1 MNELE
6 EMKRLADEIVAEGE
20 AFCRRMNEGEAFC
33 RRMKEHDHRM
43 EREHREMMRMIDT
56 AAGNYSRVN
65 EQLNTIRH
73 GH

>member
-20 AFCRRMNEGEAFC
+20 AFCL
-33 RRMKEHDHRM
+33 RMKEHDRRM
-43 EREHREMMRMIDT
+43 EEEHREMMRMIDT
-56 AAGNYSRVN
+56 AAGNYKRMN
-65 EQLNTIRH
+65 EQLNALRH

>member
-20 AFCRRMNEGEAFC
+20 AFCRRM
-33 RRMKEHDHRM
+33 KEHDRRM

-56 AAGNYSRVN
+56 AAGNYRRVD
-65 EQLNTIRH
+65 EQLKQIKL
-73 GH
+73 

>member
-6 EMKRLADEIVAEGE
+6 EMKRLADEIVA
-20 AFCRRMNEGEAFC
+20 EGEAFC

-65 EQLNTIRH
+65 EQLKQIKL
-73 GH
+73 

>member
-20 AFCRRMNEGEAFC
+20 AFCRRM
-33 RRMKEHDHRM
+33 KEHDSRM
-43 EREHREMMRMIDT
+43 EEEHREMMRMIDT

-65 EQLNTIRH
+65 EQLNTIRR

>member
-6 EMKRLADEIVAEGE
+6 EMKRLADEIVA
-20 AFCRRMNEGEAFC
+20 EGEAFC

-65 EQLNTIRH
+65 EQLKALRH
-73 GH
+73 G

>member
-20 AFCRRMNEGEAFC
+20 AFCRRM
-33 RRMKEHDHRM
+33 KEHDSRM

-65 EQLNTIRH
+65 EQLNTIRR

>member
-20 AFCRRMNEGEAFC
+20 AFCRRM
-33 RRMKEHDHRM
+33 KEHDSRM
-43 EREHREMMRMIDT
+43 EEDHREMMRMIDT

-65 EQLNTIRH
+65 EQLNTIRR

>member
-20 AFCRRMNEGEAFC
+20 AFCRRM
-33 RRMKEHDHRM
+33 KEHDRRM
-43 EREHREMMRMIDT
+43 EEEHREMMRMIDT